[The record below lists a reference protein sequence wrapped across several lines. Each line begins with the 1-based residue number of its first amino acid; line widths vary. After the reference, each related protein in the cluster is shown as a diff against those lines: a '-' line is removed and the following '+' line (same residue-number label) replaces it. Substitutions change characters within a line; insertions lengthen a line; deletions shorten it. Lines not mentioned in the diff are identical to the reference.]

1 MRYLD
6 PTSGRF
12 LTEGPA
18 KDGLNWFSYC
28 DGTPVKFKDPSGLTI
43 TLTGTDEEKQKSF
56 NQLQMLTNNKL
67 YMDSNTGVVSI
78 VEGSMNTD
86 KTLTA
91 GTKMIADMI
100 GNENFDG
107 QIQRTY
113 LKDNGC
119 WANFTKDGAIIT
131 MNDWAEEGGNWFYE
145 VSNGKGGT
153 TYDDHKDVAHIIL
166 GHELI
171 HATHHMNGTI
181 PSNAN
186 LIYYIDGSNKVG
198 IDINMTLN
206 INEEYSTVGLIYYV
220 PASILVKPDANK
232 VINSWIRKTPLVSIL
247 PFKITENTLR
257 AEQGLA
263 RRTAY

>member
-28 DGTPVKFKDPSGLTI
+28 NGTPVKFKDPSGLTI

-67 YMDSNTGVVSI
+67 YMDSNTEVVSI
-78 VEGSMNTD
+78 VEASMNTD

-119 WANFTKDGAIIT
+119 WVDFT
-131 MNDWAEEGGNWFYE
+131 
-145 VSNGKGGT
+145 KGGT

-206 INEEYSTVGLIYYV
+206 INEEYSTIGLIYYV
-220 PASILVKPDANK
+220 PASILVKSDANK